1 MIVNE
6 YRTNM
11 RGIIIKSILIGLPL
25 AILCG
30 IPFLDTEFAFL
41 GIIIGGILIPGT
53 FVAYVLSNK
62 LIIRINQDDID
73 FIWGFKPIQTVL
85 YANNTFTTYTY
96 RLRLQFV
103 FVITTRYLRVT
114 SDSGEQKDYS
124 CSGLSKK
131 QFEEFASEVIN
142 ISNEKQRL
150 LSRGQVSASLP
161 ETGVGTAVAGTTI
174 AVESA
179 VADVAQS
186 AEQSIDEAVFLFP
199 KKEFSA
205 VMFKSIK
212 MSFIITGSLVLLV
225 ALVNPGFLLYLETTD
240 PGLFIA
246 QLLFALALFVFLGIV
261 DLLLWMQYHA
271 QVIRTP
277 DSIRIIGNE
286 LLIDDQKF
294 VLWDIKLIKM
304 TQERF
309 IAQDKNR
316 FRTLKIN
323 VAGKQ
328 KKYFLGHM
336 NAEKKHLYYQD
347 YGKLCSSLNDFLK
360 QDNRFVIYET
370 T

>member
-30 IPFLDTEFAFL
+30 IPFLDTEFAFW
-41 GIIIGGILIPGT
+41 GIIIGGILIPGA

-73 FIWGFKPIQTVL
+73 FIWGFKPIQTVP

-161 ETGVGTAVAGTTI
+161 ETGMGTAVANATAGVT
-174 AVESA
+174 SA

-186 AEQSIDEAVFLFP
+186 AEQSIDEAVFHFP
-199 KKEFSA
+199 KKEFIA
-205 VMFKSIK
+205 VMFKSVRT
-212 MSFIITGSLVLLV
+212 SFIVTGSIVLLV
-225 ALVNPGFLLYLETTD
+225 AIVNPGFLLYLETTD

-246 QLLFALALFVFLGIV
+246 QLMFALFLFVFLGIV
-261 DLLLWMQYHA
+261 DLLLWLQYRT
-271 QVIRTP
+271 QIKRTP
-277 DSIRIIGNE
+277 EYIRITGNE

-294 VLWDIKLIKM
+294 LLWDIKLIKM

-316 FRTLKIN
+316 FRTLTIN
-323 VAGKQ
+323 VAGK
-328 KKYFLGHM
+328 KKQYFLGHM
-336 NAEKKHLYYQD
+336 NTGKKHFYYED
-347 YGKLCSSLNDFLK
+347 YGRLCSSLNDFLK
-360 QDNRFVIYET
+360 RDNRFIVYET